1 MKSTKFRKGFY
12 KDKIANRSKGNYDK
26 IVISGCTMSI
36 YHAVKKHPLEVF
48 NMMLNKKV
56 KLGTF
61 IYMQLLEKVKEI
73 DPNLVYEHRKPY
85 KAPFVQKVS
94 KMYNNEVDFVVRHI
108 LQGVDFNQLILQTA
122 GKPKVYSSLNKTD
135 NCESKT
141 LDFKRKNNIF
151 RLIDKENLT

>member
-1 MKSTKFRKGFY
+1 MKSTKFSKGFY

-56 KLGTF
+56 KLG
-61 IYMQLLEKVKEI
+61 ILVYMQLLEKVKEI

-85 KAPFVQKVS
+85 KAPFVSNVS
-94 KMYNNEVDFVVRHI
+94 KKYNFEVDFVIRHI
-108 LQGVDFNQLILQTA
+108 LQGVEFDRLYLKTA
-122 GKPKVYSSLNKTD
+122 GKPKVYTSMNSLDSNEQDIK
-135 NCESKT
+135 S
-141 LDFKRKNNIF
+141 LQIKRKSNIY
-151 RLIDKENLT
+151 RVLEEE